1 MNSREIAK
9 DPLTHFILAGLIL
22 YVILAAAKPQERPAP
37 IVADDANLLRFIQYR
52 SKAFDE
58 ETARQLSAAFTPE
71 ERARIARDFV
81 REEALYREAK
91 ALNLDADDYVIRQRL
106 VQKTEFLA
114 EAMATWEPANESDA
128 RAWYDAHASEYQT
141 PAAAT
146 LTHVY
151 FSTQSRTA
159 EEAIRLARA
168 ALAQLNAKGA
178 GFNDAGDIGDRFV
191 FHRNYVDRTDDYIRS
206 QLGDAV
212 GDAVFGGAAP
222 GVWRGPFLSE
232 YGAHLIFVARVTPAA
247 TPPFADVAEAA
258 RADASEARRQAA
270 IDKAI
275 GDIVAKYPVEAAA
288 P

>member
-1 MNSREIAK
+1 MNSGKIAK
-9 DPLTHFILAGLIL
+9 DPLTHFVLAGLLL
-22 YVILAAAKPQERPAP
+22 YVFLAAARPPERQTP

-58 ETARQLSAAFTPE
+58 ETARKLSAAFTPE

-91 ALNLDADDYVIRQRL
+91 SLNLDADDYVIRQRL

-114 EAMATWEPANESDA
+114 EAMATWEPANENDA
-128 RAWYDAHASEYQT
+128 RAWYDANTSKYQT

-159 EEAIRLARA
+159 EEASRLARA

-191 FHRNYVDRTDDYIRS
+191 FHRNYVDRTDEYIRS

-232 YGAHLIFVARVTPAA
+232 YGAHLIFVARVSLAA

-258 RADASEARRQAA
+258 RADANEARRQSA
-270 IDKAI
+270 IEKAVA
-275 GDIVAKYPVEAAA
+275 DIVAKYPVEAL